1 MMKSEFIE
9 RTGFEP
15 TEAEYREIEA
25 EYMGCD
31 IDKDEFCKAWK
42 KQGGIQRLMRLR
54 ARRIEELEAEL
65 VKEKNDYDRMDAQ
78 YCTKINELKKQI
90 SDNGLALNSMNAQM
104 GLMRNKPVETIG
116 FIPKFLDLSISIG
129 DSDADNATVIFLN
142 VKLISADIARLNIVK
157 HILTHLADAV
167 IVNHFNSVSDML
179 HYLEEAFCLEVLLSV

>member
-9 RTGFEP
+9 RTGVEP

-54 ARRIEELEAEL
+54 ARRIEELEVEL

-78 YCTKINELKKQI
+78 YCTKINELEKQI
-90 SDNGLALNSMNAQM
+90 SDDGLALNSLNAQM
-104 GLMRNKPVETIG
+104 GLMRNKAAGEIEELL
-116 FIPKFLDLSISIG
+116 KR
-129 DSDADNATVIFLN
+129 ATEAER
-142 VKLISADIARLNIVK
+142 KL
-157 HILTHLADAV
+157 AV
-167 IVNHFNSVSDML
+167 L
-179 HYLEEAFCLEVLLSV
+179 KEAFAIITGKEAE

>member
-15 TEAEYREIEA
+15 TEAEHREIEA

-54 ARRIEELEAEL
+54 ARRIEKLETEL

-78 YCTKINELKKQI
+78 YCTKINELEKQI
-90 SDNGLALNSMNAQM
+90 SDDGLALNSMNAQM
-104 GLMRNKPVETIG
+104 GLMRNKAAGEIEELL
-116 FIPKFLDLSISIG
+116 KR
-129 DSDADNATVIFLN
+129 ATEAER
-142 VKLISADIARLNIVK
+142 KL
-157 HILTHLADAV
+157 AV
-167 IVNHFNSVSDML
+167 L
-179 HYLEEAFCLEVLLSV
+179 KEAFAIITGKEAE

>member
-31 IDKDEFCKAWK
+31 IDKDEFCKTWK

-65 VKEKNDYDRMDAQ
+65 IKEKNDYDRMDTQ
-78 YCTKINELKKQI
+78 YCEKIN
-90 SDNGLALNSMNAQM
+90 
-104 GLMRNKPVETIG
+104 
-116 FIPKFLDLSISIG
+116 
-129 DSDADNATVIFLN
+129 
-142 VKLISADIARLNIVK
+142 RLNDKKNSELNILKHDNEVLKSNQKRIAGQLVK
-157 HILTHLADAV
+157 ESERANEAERKLAV
-167 IVNHFNSVSDML
+167 L
-179 HYLEEAFCLEVLLSV
+179 KEAFAIITGKEAE

>member
-31 IDKDEFCKAWK
+31 IDKDEFCKRWK

-65 VKEKNDYDRMDAQ
+65 VKEKNDHDRMDAQ
-78 YCTKINELKKQI
+78 YCEKIN
-90 SDNGLALNSMNAQM
+90 
-104 GLMRNKPVETIG
+104 
-116 FIPKFLDLSISIG
+116 
-129 DSDADNATVIFLN
+129 
-142 VKLISADIARLNIVK
+142 RLNDEKNSELGILKHDNEVLKSNQKGIADQLVK
-157 HILTHLADAV
+157 ESERANEAERKLAV
-167 IVNHFNSVSDML
+167 L
-179 HYLEEAFCLEVLLSV
+179 KEAFAIITGKEAE

>member
-31 IDKDEFCKAWK
+31 INKDEFCKTWK

-65 VKEKNDYDRMDAQ
+65 VKEKNDHDRMDAQ
-78 YCTKINELKKQI
+78 YCEKIN
-90 SDNGLALNSMNAQM
+90 
-104 GLMRNKPVETIG
+104 
-116 FIPKFLDLSISIG
+116 
-129 DSDADNATVIFLN
+129 
-142 VKLISADIARLNIVK
+142 RLNDEKNSELDILKHDNEVLKSNQKGIADQLVK
-157 HILTHLADAV
+157 ESERANEAERKLAV
-167 IVNHFNSVSDML
+167 L
-179 HYLEEAFCLEVLLSV
+179 KEAFAIITGKEAE

>member
-31 IDKDEFCKAWK
+31 IDKDEFCKTWK

-78 YCTKINELKKQI
+78 YCEKIN
-90 SDNGLALNSMNAQM
+90 
-104 GLMRNKPVETIG
+104 
-116 FIPKFLDLSISIG
+116 
-129 DSDADNATVIFLN
+129 
-142 VKLISADIARLNIVK
+142 RLNDEKNSELDILKHDNEVLKSNQKRIADQLVK
-157 HILTHLADAV
+157 ESERANEAERKLAV
-167 IVNHFNSVSDML
+167 L
-179 HYLEEAFCLEVLLSV
+179 KEAFAIITGKEDE

>member
-31 IDKDEFCKAWK
+31 IDKDEFCKTWK

-65 VKEKNDYDRMDAQ
+65 VKEKNDDDRMDAQ
-78 YCTKINELKKQI
+78 YCEKIN
-90 SDNGLALNSMNAQM
+90 
-104 GLMRNKPVETIG
+104 
-116 FIPKFLDLSISIG
+116 
-129 DSDADNATVIFLN
+129 
-142 VKLISADIARLNIVK
+142 RLNDEKNSELNILKHDNEVLKSNQKRIADQLVK
-157 HILTHLADAV
+157 ESERANEAERKLAV
-167 IVNHFNSVSDML
+167 L
-179 HYLEEAFCLEVLLSV
+179 KEAFAIITGKEAE

>member
-31 IDKDEFCKAWK
+31 IDKDEFCKTWK

-65 VKEKNDYDRMDAQ
+65 VKEKNDHYRMDAQ
-78 YCTKINELKKQI
+78 YCEKIN
-90 SDNGLALNSMNAQM
+90 
-104 GLMRNKPVETIG
+104 
-116 FIPKFLDLSISIG
+116 
-129 DSDADNATVIFLN
+129 
-142 VKLISADIARLNIVK
+142 RLNDEKNSELDILKHDNEVLKSNQKGIADQLVK
-157 HILTHLADAV
+157 ESERANEAERKLAV
-167 IVNHFNSVSDML
+167 L
-179 HYLEEAFCLEVLLSV
+179 KEAFAIITGKEAE

>member
-31 IDKDEFCKAWK
+31 IDKDEFCKTWK
-42 KQGGIQRLMRLR
+42 KQGSIQRLMRLR

-78 YCTKINELKKQI
+78 YCEKIN
-90 SDNGLALNSMNAQM
+90 
-104 GLMRNKPVETIG
+104 
-116 FIPKFLDLSISIG
+116 
-129 DSDADNATVIFLN
+129 
-142 VKLISADIARLNIVK
+142 RLNDEKNSELNILKHDNEVLKSNQKRIADQLVK
-157 HILTHLADAV
+157 ESERANEAERKLAV
-167 IVNHFNSVSDML
+167 L
-179 HYLEEAFCLEVLLSV
+179 KEAFAIITGKEAE

>member
-15 TEAEYREIEA
+15 TETEYREIEA

-90 SDNGLALNSMNAQM
+90 SDDELALNSMNAQM
-104 GLMRNKPVETIG
+104 GLMRNKAAGEIEELL
-116 FIPKFLDLSISIG
+116 KR
-129 DSDADNATVIFLN
+129 ATEAER
-142 VKLISADIARLNIVK
+142 KL
-157 HILTHLADAV
+157 AV
-167 IVNHFNSVSDML
+167 L
-179 HYLEEAFCLEVLLSV
+179 KEAFAIITGKEAE

>member
-31 IDKDEFCKAWK
+31 IDKDEFCKTWK

-65 VKEKNDYDRMDAQ
+65 VKEKNDHDRMDAQ
-78 YCTKINELKKQI
+78 YCEKIN
-90 SDNGLALNSMNAQM
+90 
-104 GLMRNKPVETIG
+104 
-116 FIPKFLDLSISIG
+116 
-129 DSDADNATVIFLN
+129 
-142 VKLISADIARLNIVK
+142 RLNEEKNSELDILKHDNEVLKSNQKGIADQLVK
-157 HILTHLADAV
+157 ESERANEAERKLAV
-167 IVNHFNSVSDML
+167 L
-179 HYLEEAFCLEVLLSV
+179 KEAFAIITGKEAE

>member
-1 MMKSEFIE
+1 MMKSEFTE

-31 IDKDEFCKAWK
+31 IDKDEFCKTWK

-78 YCTKINELKKQI
+78 YCEKIN
-90 SDNGLALNSMNAQM
+90 
-104 GLMRNKPVETIG
+104 
-116 FIPKFLDLSISIG
+116 
-129 DSDADNATVIFLN
+129 
-142 VKLISADIARLNIVK
+142 RLNDEKNSELNILKHDNEVLKSNQKRIADQLVK
-157 HILTHLADAV
+157 ESERANEAERKLAV
-167 IVNHFNSVSDML
+167 L
-179 HYLEEAFCLEVLLSV
+179 KEAFAIITGKEAE

>member
-31 IDKDEFCKAWK
+31 IDKDEFCKTWE

-78 YCTKINELKKQI
+78 YCEKIN
-90 SDNGLALNSMNAQM
+90 
-104 GLMRNKPVETIG
+104 
-116 FIPKFLDLSISIG
+116 
-129 DSDADNATVIFLN
+129 
-142 VKLISADIARLNIVK
+142 RLNDEKNSELNILKHDNEVLKSNQKRIADQLVK
-157 HILTHLADAV
+157 ESERANEAERKLAV
-167 IVNHFNSVSDML
+167 L
-179 HYLEEAFCLEVLLSV
+179 KEAFAIITGKEAE

>member
-31 IDKDEFCKAWK
+31 IDKDEFCKTWK

-78 YCTKINELKKQI
+78 YCTKINELEKQI
-90 SDNGLALNSMNAQM
+90 SD
-104 GLMRNKPVETIG
+104 
-116 FIPKFLDLSISIG
+116 D
-129 DSDADNATVIFLN
+129 
-142 VKLISADIARLNIVK
+142 
-157 HILTHLADAV
+157 
-167 IVNHFNSVSDML
+167 
-179 HYLEEAFCLEVLLSV
+179 